1 MDKKIFFII
10 LIIFILTSDFYFVIR
25 NIIKYGLYLIL
36 IIYLIKMINPKLSE
50 QIKKIING
58 FISSDENIIFKYISY
73 FIKYIKKYMNN
84 NKIPDPSLNMIN
96 DIK

>member
-36 IIYLIKMINPKLSE
+36 IIYIIKIVNPKLSE

-58 FISSDENIIFKYISY
+58 FINSDENIIFKYISY
-73 FIKYIKKYMNN
+73 FIKYIKKYIN
-84 NKIPDPSLNMIN
+84 NKKTPNSSLEY
-96 DIK
+96 DK

>member
-36 IIYLIKMINPKLSE
+36 IIYIIKMINPKLSE
-50 QIKKIING
+50 QIKKIIYG
-58 FISSDENIIFKYISY
+58 FINSDENVIFKYISY
-73 FIKYIKKYMNN
+73 IIKYIKKYINN
-84 NKIPDPSLNMIN
+84 EKISNASV
-96 DIK
+96 

>member
-36 IIYLIKMINPKLSE
+36 IIYIIKIVNPKLSE
-50 QIKKIING
+50 QIKKIINS
-58 FISSDENIIFKYISY
+58 FINSDENMIFKYISCNVNVY
-73 FIKYIKKYMNN
+73 QFFYKNFLLPPFKF
-84 NKIPDPSLNMIN
+84 
-96 DIK
+96 